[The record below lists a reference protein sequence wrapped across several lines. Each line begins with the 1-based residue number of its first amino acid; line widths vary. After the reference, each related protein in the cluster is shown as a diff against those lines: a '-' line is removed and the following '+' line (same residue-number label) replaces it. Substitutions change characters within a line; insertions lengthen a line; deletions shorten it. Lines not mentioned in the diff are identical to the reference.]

1 MLKRLLHTMLALGLC
16 LCSGAFAQEL
26 NLSAYQGKVV
36 YIDFWA
42 SWCGPCRQ
50 SFPWMKSLQ
59 ASKAKDGLVII
70 AVNVDQDRKLADAF
84 LDEFTP
90 DFKVVFDPEGKL
102 ATEFKV
108 AGMPSAYIIGRD
120 GKPRFKHIG
129 YHIEKRA
136 QYEQE
141 IQSLLDEKPAMP

>member
-1 MLKRLLHTMLALGLC
+1 MLKRLGLVIALCVVVFSPMG
-16 LCSGAFAQEL
+16 FAKDL
-26 NLSAYQGKVV
+26 NLAAYKGKVV

-50 SFPWMKSLQ
+50 SFPWMKELQ
-59 ASKAKDGLVII
+59 AAKAKDGLVII
-70 AVNVDQDRKLADAF
+70 AVNVDQEKDLADAF
-84 LDEFTP
+84 LAEFSP
-90 DFKVVFDPEGKL
+90 NFKIVFDPAGEL
-102 ATEFKV
+102 ATEYKV

-129 YHIEKRA
+129 YHHEKRS

-141 IQSLLDEKPAMP
+141 IQTLLDEAAN

>member
-1 MLKRLLHTMLALGLC
+1 MLKRLLHTLVFSFVALSPFG
-16 LCSGAFAQEL
+16 FADDL
-26 NLSAYQGKVV
+26 NLAAYKGKVV

-50 SFPWMKSLQ
+50 SFPWMKELQ
-59 ASKAKDGLVII
+59 ATKGKEGLVII
-70 AVNVDQDRKLADAF
+70 AVNVDQEKKLADAF
-84 LDEFTP
+84 LAEFSP
-90 DFKVVFDPEGKL
+90 GFKVVFDPAGKL

-108 AGMPSAYIIGRD
+108 AGMPSAYIIDRD

-129 YHIEKRA
+129 FHLEKRE

-141 IQSLLDEKPAMP
+141 IQSLLDEPAH

>member
-1 MLKRLLHTMLALGLC
+1 MLKRLLHTFIFAFVALSPLG
-16 LCSGAFAQEL
+16 FADDL
-26 NLSAYQGKVV
+26 NLAAYKGKVV

-42 SWCGPCRQ
+42 SWCSPCRQ
-50 SFPWMKSLQ
+50 SFPWMKELQ
-59 ASKAKDGLVII
+59 AAKAKEGLVII
-70 AVNVDQDRKLADAF
+70 AVNVDQEKKLADAF
-84 LDEFTP
+84 LAEFSP
-90 DFKVVFDPEGKL
+90 NFKIVFDPAGQL

-129 YHIEKRA
+129 YHHEKRS

-141 IQSLLDEKPAMP
+141 IQTLLDEAAH

>member
-1 MLKRLLHTMLALGLC
+1 MLKRLLQVLVLSFMATSDLG
-16 LCSGAFAQEL
+16 FADEL
-26 NLSAYQGKVV
+26 NLAAYKGKVV

-50 SFPWMKSLQ
+50 SFPWMKELQ
-59 ASKAKDGLVII
+59 AGKGKEGLVII
-70 AVNVDQDRKLADAF
+70 AVNVDQEKKLADAF
-84 LDEFTP
+84 LAEFSP
-90 DFKVVFDPEGKL
+90 NFNIVFDPAGKL

-108 AGMPSAYIIGRD
+108 AGMPSAYIIDRD

-129 YHIEKRA
+129 YHHEKRS

-141 IQSLLDEKPAMP
+141 IQTLLDEAAH

>member
-1 MLKRLLHTMLALGLC
+1 MLKRLLQVLTLSFIVISSMG
-16 LCSGAFAQEL
+16 FADEL
-26 NLSAYQGKVV
+26 NLAAYKGKVV

-42 SWCGPCRQ
+42 SWCSPCRQ
-50 SFPWMKSLQ
+50 SFPWMKELQ
-59 ASKAKDGLVII
+59 AAKGKDGLVII
-70 AVNVDQDRKLADAF
+70 AVNVDQEKNLADAF
-84 LDEFTP
+84 LAEFSP
-90 DFKVVFDPEGKL
+90 NFKIVFDPAGQL

-129 YHIEKRA
+129 YHHEKRG

-141 IQSLLDEKPAMP
+141 IQSLLNEAAN

>member
-1 MLKRLLHTMLALGLC
+1 MLKQVIKSFGLLAC
-16 LCSGAFAQEL
+16 LLSPSLWADDL
-26 NLSAYQGKVV
+26 NLSAYKGKVV

-50 SFPWMKSLQ
+50 SFPWMTEMHNTKS
-59 ASKAKDGLVII
+59 KDGLVII
-70 AVNVDQDRKLADAF
+70 AVNVDQEKKLADEFLSEFNPAF
-84 LDEFTP
+84 
-90 DFKVVFDPEGKL
+90 KIVFDPAGKY

-129 YHIEKRA
+129 YHAEKRS

-141 IQSLLDEKPAMP
+141 IQSLLDEKTN

>member
-1 MLKRLLHTMLALGLC
+1 MLKRLFQTLLFALV
-16 LCSGAFAQEL
+16 CSSPTVFADDL
-26 NLSAYQGKVV
+26 NLAAYKGKVV

-50 SFPWMKSLQ
+50 SFPWMKGLHD
-59 ASKAKDGLVII
+59 AKAKDGLVII
-70 AVNVDQDRKLADAF
+70 AVNVDQEKKLADAF
-84 LDEFTP
+84 LSEFSP
-90 DFKVVFDPEGKL
+90 SFKIVFDPAGKL

-108 AGMPSAYIIGRD
+108 AGMPSAYIIDRD

-129 YHIEKRA
+129 YHFEKRE

-141 IQSLLDEKPAMP
+141 IQSLLDEPAH